1 MELCNFFRNF
11 EGWEGGEVP
20 PGIPRPGSL
29 THCHGK
35 KVKINVHIF
44 GLFRYSSYVS
54 SVIREIDMKLGL
66 VRMNGERVIGV
77 QYFESKFSREL
88 GEKLRING
96 VEWRVGVI
104 AEDKNSI
111 IKVLNEIV
119 RIENSLRKKENSLR
133 RMEQRERDREIDAQ
147 ITQMFIQA
155 YKSVMNR

>member
-1 MELCNFFRNF
+1 
-11 EGWEGGEVP
+11 
-20 PGIPRPGSL
+20 
-29 THCHGK
+29 
-35 KVKINVHIF
+35 
-44 GLFRYSSYVS
+44 
-54 SVIREIDMKLGL
+54 MKLGL

-96 VEWRVGVI
+96 VEWIVGVI
-104 AEDKNSI
+104 AADRNSI

-119 RIENSLRKKENSLR
+119 RIQNSIVRKK
-133 RMEQRERDREIDAQ
+133 QRERDREIDAE

>member
-20 PGIPRPGSL
+20 PGMASPGSL
-29 THCHGK
+29 THCHEK
-35 KVKINVHIF
+35 KMKIIEEMF
-44 GLFRYSSYVS
+44 GLFSTYSYVS

-104 AEDKNSI
+104 GDDRNSI

-119 RIENSLRKKENSLR
+119 RIQNSIVRKK
-133 RMEQRERDREIDAQ
+133 QRELDREINNQ
-147 ITQMFIQA
+147 INQMFLDA